1 MKYLHASCLCVHGL
15 IAGTLAHECWIL
27 GPAELTKIVH
37 AMAYVALSVIQGIA
51 LIRSFRQNRS
61 DEEAP
66 VE

>member
-37 AMAYVALSVIQGIA
+37 AIAYFVLSVIQAIA
-51 LIRSFRQNRS
+51 LIRTLRQNRC
-61 DEEAP
+61 DEAP
-66 VE
+66 IE